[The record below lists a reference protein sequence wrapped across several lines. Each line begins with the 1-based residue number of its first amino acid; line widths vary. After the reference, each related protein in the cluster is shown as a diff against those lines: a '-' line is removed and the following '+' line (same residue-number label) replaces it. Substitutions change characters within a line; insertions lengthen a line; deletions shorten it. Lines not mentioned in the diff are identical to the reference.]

1 MAFVGVPEGEP
12 CFPSLATSE
21 ANAREA
27 REAREGMA
35 LASGATSA
43 LASFHEH
50 ASQHEEGMRFWAAVN
65 RAVRTSSLRPRP

>member
-12 CFPSLATSE
+12 CFPSLATGE
-21 ANAREA
+21 ANA

-43 LASFHEH
+43 LASPHER
-50 ASQHEEGMRFWAAVN
+50 APQHEEGMRFW
-65 RAVRTSSLRPRP
+65 RP